1 MRLEELY
8 FSRVKCYPYFTF
20 SPGWVTME
28 PQIRFCTS
36 AGGVRIAYATLGE
49 GPPLVFVPSWA
60 DGLEPMWQHPL
71 GHAWIERLSEGRL
84 FVSFDR
90 RGVGASLGKVD
101 DLSLEAQ
108 VAEVAAVVDHLGL
121 AVFDLFGCTDGSEVI
136 VAYAA
141 RHPERVSRL
150 VLWSPYPR
158 GEEIIDVKA
167 ARALVELIRSNWG
180 LARRAIADLVYPSGP
195 TELQRWFSNF
205 LRQSASPEAAAR
217 YTEFMASVD
226 IRSFLPQV
234 QARTLILHRS
244 HNKIVPISAGR
255 AAAALLP
262 DARLIPLEGDIDLP
276 MHGDISYLETL
287 TQFLAEE
294 PAPGGATALGRGAVA
309 SYLDGLTQRE
319 LEVLRLVAAG
329 KSNQGIAEELVI
341 SVNTVERH
349 VSNILTKTDT
359 SNRTEAAAY
368 AARYGVLS

>member
-1 MRLEELY
+1 M
-8 FSRVKCYPYFTF
+8 
-20 SPGWVTME
+20 GWVTME

-36 AGGVRIAYATLGE
+36 ASGMRIAYATLGE

-244 HNKIVPISAGR
+244 HNKVVPISAGR

-287 TQFLAEE
+287 TQFLAEAE
-294 PAPGGATALGRGAVA
+294 GASIREGAA
-309 SYLDGLTQRE
+309 ACLDGLTRRE
-319 LEVLRLVAAG
+319 VEVLRLVAAG
-329 KSNQGIAEELVI
+329 KSNQGIAQELVI

-349 VSNILTKTDT
+349 VSNILTKTRA
-359 SNRTEAAAY
+359 SNRTEAAAQ
-368 AARYGVLS
+368 AARNGLLS